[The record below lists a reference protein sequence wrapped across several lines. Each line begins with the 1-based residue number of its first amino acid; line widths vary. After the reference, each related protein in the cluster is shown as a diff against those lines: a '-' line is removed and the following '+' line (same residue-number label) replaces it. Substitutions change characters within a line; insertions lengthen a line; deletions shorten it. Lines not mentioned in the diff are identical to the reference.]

1 MAIGMA
7 DSILELEKDSI
18 SFLTAEVCEI
28 AV

>member
-7 DSILELEKDSI
+7 DSILELEKDNI